1 MFEAIII
8 FSVVVMVYK
17 RCAFV
22 NANCQEAT
30 FMQVSFFLV
39 SFVTIVGFAT
49 VFYLCASHVAKDWRD
64 YKPETVAQSS
74 LR

>member
-1 MFEAIII
+1 MFEAIIV
-8 FSVVVMVYK
+8 FSVVIMICK

-30 FMQVSFFLV
+30 LMQVSFLV

-49 VFYLCASHVAKDWRD
+49 VFYLCALHVAKDWRD
-64 YKPETVAQSS
+64 YKPETTAQTS